1 VLLYAAFVALFLVLW
16 ACFAPTLPLL
26 RRAGALAAHLIA
38 RASLRWARVGHLAS
52 RFRDYLPVAAVVIGG
67 AFLTAWAGDG
77 FLDLAELVRDKNPAV
92 QDFDALV
99 HAWAISRRSAA
110 STSFFSVMTTIGSPP
125 ALAALGV
132 CAGILLL
139 LTHRYRWLLYLA
151 VTAGG
156 GALLDL
162 ELKRFF
168 ARARPDVAEML
179 RQAHGYSFPSGH
191 AMGSTVMLG
200 ALSYLAFRT
209 LSRWRWKSAAFAL
222 AWTLIAAIS
231 TSRVYLGV
239 HWLSDVVAGITAGA
253 MWVGVTTVAYET
265 LRRIRMLRVTAT

>member
-1 VLLYAAFVALFLVLW
+1 MLYAISGALFLILW
-16 ACFAPTLPLL
+16 AIIAPTLPLL

-38 RASLRWARVGHLAS
+38 RASLRWAPVSHLTT
-52 RFRDYLPVAAVVIGG
+52 RFRDYVPVAAVVIGG
-67 AFLTAWAGDG
+67 MIVTAWAGDS
-77 FLDLAELVRDKNPAV
+77 FLDLAEMIRDRNPAV
-92 QDFDALV
+92 QDVDTLA
-99 HAWAISRRSAA
+99 HAWAISRRSPS
-110 STSFFSVMTTIGSPP
+110 STSFFDLMTIIGSPP
-125 ALAALGV
+125 VLAALGACV
-132 CAGILLL
+132 GVLLL
-139 LTHRYRWLLYLA
+139 LTGRDRWFVYLA

-156 GALLDL
+156 GALLDW

-209 LSRWRWKSAAFAL
+209 LSHWRWKSAVLAF

-239 HWLSDVVAGITAGA
+239 HWLTDVVAGIAAGA

-265 LRRIRMLRVTAT
+265 LRRVRMLRATST